1 MTEAGW
7 LACTDTLAMLEL
19 LRDRDPELRPESCNC
34 CCTRCLRRG
43 GFCPAYRKLRLFA
56 WACCLRVMHLLPDPV
71 CHLAL
76 AAAEQHADG
85 ALGEE
90 EFIRVAAEF
99 DTKRRRRFPRPNG
112 PAADDYAWN
121 ALYCT
126 VHRRWRSC
134 YDDTPATDRWG
145 MAATVAYDAAR
156 AQEAE
161 DARGQAVL
169 LREVFANPFRAAP
182 PPPPAVLLWEGGT
195 VPKLAHAIYEERAF
209 DRLPVLADALE
220 EAGCPDEAVLSH
232 CRRPDEHV
240 RGCWALDLL
249 LGKT

>member
-1 MTEAGW
+1 MTEAEW
-7 LACTDTLAMLEL
+7 LGGTDPQAMLEL
-19 LRDRDPELRPESCNC
+19 LRDRGAELRPVSCGC
-34 CCTRCLRRG
+34 CRTRCLRRRG
-43 GFCPAYRKLRLFA
+43 PCPAYRKLRLFA
-56 WACCLRVMHLLPDPV
+56 CACCRPVMHLLPDAV
-71 CHLAL
+71 CQRAL
-76 AAAEQHADG
+76 AAAEQHAEG

-90 EFIRVAAEF
+90 EFIEVAEEF
-99 DTKRRRRFPRPNG
+99 DTVRRGRYPRPRG
-112 PAADDYAWN
+112 HDPVDDAWT